1 MMENP
6 SGDAKALRRRA
17 AKYRIY
23 RIAALNDI
31 AKTRKTCN

>member
-1 MMENP
+1 MMEKT
-6 SGDAKALRRRA
+6 SGVAKALLRRA

-23 RIAALNDI
+23 GIAALNDI